1 MRPEKD
7 RVWKP
12 RIRPADVPLI
22 IRDLH
27 HTRKASA
34 GHLFTPPSKDRT
46 HVKRHAE
53 LYNFIRERAARID
66 REQKAAIKANPD
78 TLDTVDSGTFLFRF
92 NSKIAVQGDVFL
104 CDGLWRRQD
113 WLAKIPCQAGAGAD
127 AGGLMRVAVIP
138 SVFDKT

>member
-104 CDGLWRRQD
+104 CDGLWRRQRGSAQHQYQGQCPHCD
-113 WLAKIPCQAGAGAD
+113 YPLIGD
-127 AGGLMRVAVIP
+127 ASQLRRAESI
-138 SVFDKT
+138 